1 MGGRVTLQFSTVTY
15 PSPSHLP
22 RVDFLIVSVLACSLA
37 QKLVP
42 SAGCGSFLLAGAAMY
57 RRISISTVSMVKSR
71 FQDAML
77 GSLERSTC
85 VGIIMLAQKFRG
97 RSPVCNFF
105 CWIDRPY
112 RSILREVCLS
122 VPSAF
127 QDSLTLPLLAL
138 TQGRLTL
145 LMKVTS
151 GGESGYEGPQW
162 ILSE

>member
-1 MGGRVTLQFSTVTY
+1 
-15 PSPSHLP
+15 
-22 RVDFLIVSVLACSLA
+22 
-37 QKLVP
+37 
-42 SAGCGSFLLAGAAMY
+42 
-57 RRISISTVSMVKSR
+57 
-71 FQDAML
+71 
-77 GSLERSTC
+77 
-85 VGIIMLAQKFRG
+85 MLAQKFRG
-97 RSPVCNFF
+97 RSPVCDFF

-112 RSILREVCLS
+112 RSIFREVCLS